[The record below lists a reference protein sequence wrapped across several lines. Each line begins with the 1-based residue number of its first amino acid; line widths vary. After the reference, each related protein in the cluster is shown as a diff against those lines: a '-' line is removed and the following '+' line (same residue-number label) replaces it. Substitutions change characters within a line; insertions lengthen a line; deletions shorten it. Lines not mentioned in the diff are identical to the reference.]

1 MFTSL
6 SRQVGGTAR
15 EYLNNNQCIRRR
27 GILQFGLWKH
37 NLKWWANRRSEVPI
51 RLGAIS
57 RCYKCSVTLPAG
69 WEGERRAVSRMSTDT
84 WGGMWDTMWWSER
97 WTHSSRKTGTNPHMS
112 FENLAHFPSLMFCR
126 NSSSET
132 EGGKCNKKKKKK
144 RNWLAIINMF
154 KQYYKK
160 MSCSCSLKCVHMAS
174 LQKTAVSRCL
184 SSMVNTVT
192 PKEVRSHWN
201 ESVPL
206 LPWAERRARYTSL
219 LLFFQADGRGDTAV
233 CPKSNPHP
241 ACLSSGNS
249 RPSRFLNIGIVQ
261 GVTAM
266 LLSCMLCSYEH
277 LPLLTLPRAGPECTT
292 SSPSRS
298 VSCTLC
304 H

>member
-1 MFTSL
+1 MAYESTTKSDGQIGDQ
-6 SRQVGGTAR
+6 R
-15 EYLNNNQCIRRR
+15 CP
-27 GILQFGLWKH
+27 FGLGPYQGAVSALW
-37 NLKWWANRRSEVPI
+37 LCQLDERGREELSVACQQTLEVACGI
-51 RLGAIS
+51 ICDGLRDGL
-57 RCYKCSVTLPAG
+57 TLPGKQEQTHTWVLKIWLTFHLWRFAETHLVKQR
-69 WEGERRAVSRMSTDT
+69 EGNVT
-84 WGGMWDTMWWSER
+84 
-97 WTHSSRKTGTNPHMS
+97 
-112 FENLAHFPSLMFCR
+112 
-126 NSSSET
+126 
-132 EGGKCNKKKKKK
+132 KKNG
-144 RNWLAIINMF
+144 NWPAIINMF
-154 KQYYKK
+154 KQYYNK

-192 PKEVRSHWN
+192 PKEVGSHWS

-233 CPKSNPHP
+233 CPRSNPHP
-241 ACLSSGNS
+241 ACLSRGNS

-266 LLSCMLCSYEH
+266 LLSCMCCSYEH
-277 LPLLTLPRAGPECTT
+277 LPLLTLPRAGPECTA